1 MSCGVFYLN
10 ALTFEYLHVHVPI
23 YPAFTYLP
31 NVQTTELS
39 RRRRDHR
46 LICVLCSPLF
56 FTHLRF
62 KPFRF
67 IELRFDQPQNS
78 SHIHWLSSCIINW
91 GYIHVI
97 RPKYRFSTVLVIC
110 MTSFRRIECS
120 GLLPPWRFLHEVK
133 SCRVKVDYCIVVLR
147 YCTVSVGLHASM
159 SPG

>member
-1 MSCGVFYLN
+1 M
-10 ALTFEYLHVHVPI
+10 
-23 YPAFTYLP
+23 
-31 NVQTTELS
+31 
-39 RRRRDHR
+39 
-46 LICVLCSPLF
+46 CVLCSQLF

-67 IELRFDQPQNS
+67 IELRVDQPQNS

-133 SCRVKVDYCIVVLR
+133 SCRVKVDYCIVVSRLLPSIR
-147 YCTVSVGLHASM
+147 WSSCIDEHRLIGILHAWSA
-159 SPG
+159 SICKLGSKNLILWESIFLDEITSFE